1 MILIERRGTVLFLF
15 NLLLLLLLFFFLS
28 RCIIDIHFSNLI
40 DVDHKASK
48 LLKKPTYN

>member
-1 MILIERRGTVLFLF
+1 MIFIERRGTVLFLF
-15 NLLLLLLLFFFLS
+15 NLFIIIIFFLS
-28 RCIIDIHFSNLI
+28 RYIIDIHFSNLI